1 MFKYENIEEDSM
13 FKNLYLLRINF
24 KIQSEDLSAGLL
36 ALGFKKGDRL
46 GIWAPNCVEWI
57 LTQYATALIGV
68 IQVNIN
74 PAYKTSELEYALN
87 KVQCKGMIMSETYK
101 TQDYIQIL
109 SELCPELYNS
119 KSGNLNSNRLPSLK
133 NVIVISEKKYK

>member
-1 MFKYENIEEDSM
+1 M
-13 FKNLYLLRINF
+13 
-24 KIQSEDLSAGLL
+24 
-36 ALGFKKGDRL
+36 ALGFRKGDRL
-46 GIWAPNCVEWI
+46 GIWAPNCIEWI

-101 TQDYIQIL
+101 SQNYIQVL
-109 SELCPELYNS
+109 SDLCPELQRS
-119 KSGNLNSNRLPSLK
+119 KSGSLNSIRLPALK
-133 NVIVISEKKYK
+133 KIIVISDKKYK